1 MKQFCYRYPRP
12 AVTTDCVIFG
22 QGEGDLKVLLV
33 KRGNEPFKEMWA
45 LPGGFLNP
53 DETAEEGALREL
65 SEETGLTDV
74 KVEQLFTFSDP
85 KRDPRDRVIS
95 IAYMA
100 VMKLQDV
107 KGEDDASEAK
117 WFPLKEIPSLAF
129 DHELI
134 LNKALE
140 RLKL

>member
-33 KRGNEPFKEMWA
+33 KRGNEPFKGMWA
-45 LPGGFLNP
+45 FPGGFLNP

-65 SEETGLTDV
+65 SEETGITDV

-100 VMKLQDV
+100 VVKLQYV
-107 KGEDDASEAK
+107 KGGDDASEAK